1 MAQDWKG
8 RASLTGAAF
17 ANFLVISFV
26 VSGET
31 PGADDSVQEVVSFYA
46 DNDSKVTIS
55 AILSG
60 ISAVFFLFFV
70 GSLGS
75 VLQSAE
81 GTTAGLSAVAR
92 AGGVVAAVGMLIFAG
107 LMFTLGDTAESLEPA
122 ATQAL
127 NALNADFF
135 FPLAA
140 GMATFLFASGLVV
153 VRSGGLPQWLGW
165 AALVIGV
172 ASVTPV
178 GFFAFLAS
186 ILWVLV
192 ASIVLALGRAG
203 GPAASAP

>member
-1 MAQDWKG
+1 
-8 RASLTGAAF
+8 
-17 ANFLVISFV
+17 
-26 VSGET
+26 
-31 PGADDSVQEVVSFYA
+31 
-46 DNDSKVTIS
+46 
-55 AILSG
+55 
-60 ISAVFFLFFV
+60 
-70 GSLGS
+70 
-75 VLQSAE
+75 
-81 GTTAGLSAVAR
+81 
-92 AGGVVAAVGMLIFAG
+92 MLIFAG